1 MRDIAI
7 LLIVTYGLIRT
18 VREPVIGILLWCW
31 IGYMNPHRLSYGFA
45 YSIPWA
51 FMTAVVLIPSLLFS
65 KEPKKLPGHW
75 LVSVWLAF
83 VVWMCITTVF
93 AQDFSTSAEQLD
105 KVLKIQLVNAFMM
118 MIMGTRERLNMLLWV
133 IVISIGFF
141 GFKGGIFTILGG
153 GGSKVWGPPG
163 SFIADNNEIGLAML
177 TTMPLM
183 YYLRQ
188 QTASKW
194 VRHALALTMLMTAFA
209 VIGTSSRGSMIA
221 GLTAAAFLWLRS
233 PHKVGLGLGLIVLL
247 PVLYLF
253 APSSWHERM
262 GTIET
267 YDQDASAMGRINAW
281 GMAFRLASNR
291 LTGGGFVPWTP
302 ENFAKYADV
311 PSDVHAAHSIYF
323 GVLGDH
329 GWPGLILFVA
339 IAVGSLV
346 SVSRALKI
354 CRAAPELTW
363 LSQMLAMVQVSLI
376 VFLVGGSFYSL
387 AYFDL
392 YWNLVT
398 IVMLG
403 HVMARRYEAEHPEL
417 FVRKT
422 LTGRPAPPAR
432 EERLARPGNPR

>member
-1 MRDIAI
+1 MRDVAI
-7 LLIVTYGLIRT
+7 LLIVAYGLVRT

-31 IGYMNPHRLSYGFA
+31 IGYMNPHRLTYGFA
-45 YSIPWA
+45 YSMPWA
-51 FMTAVVLIPSLLFS
+51 FMTAAVLIPSLLFS
-65 KEPKKLPGHW
+65 KESKKLPSHGIVPLW
-75 LVSVWLAF
+75 AAF

-93 AQDFSTSAEQLD
+93 AQDFDTSAEQLD

-118 MIMGTRERLNMLLWV
+118 MIMGTRERLNQLLWV

-141 GFKGGIFTILGG
+141 GFKGGIFTITGG
-153 GGSKVWGPPG
+153 GDSKVWGPPG

-188 QTASKW
+188 QAANRW
-194 VRHALALTMLMTAFA
+194 VRHALALTMLLTAFA

-233 PHKVGLGLGLIVLL
+233 PHKVGLGMGLLVLL

-253 APSSWHERM
+253 APASWHERM

-281 GMAFRLASNR
+281 MMAFRLANDR

-311 PSDVHAAHSIYF
+311 ADDVHAAHSIYF

-339 IAVGSLV
+339 IAVAALL

-354 CRAAPELTW
+354 CRVAPELGW
-363 LSQMLAMVQVSLI
+363 LAQMLAMVQVSLI

-403 HVMARRYEAEHPEL
+403 HVMARRYAAEHPDL
-417 FVRKT
+417 FVR
-422 LTGRPAPPAR
+422 APPAGRAVTPPR
-432 EERLARPGNPR
+432 EERLARPGSLR